1 MGAKHARVSPNFVL
15 ENMNGAKGRLGKEM
29 AVGLSYSLH
38 SILFF
43 KHEHLSPHLD
53 SNF

>member
-1 MGAKHARVSPNFVL
+1 MGAKQCSGITQFVL
-15 ENMNGAKGRLGKEM
+15 ENMNGAKGRLVKI
-29 AVGLSYSLH
+29 LKSI
-38 SILFF
+38 ILFYF